1 MRRNVH
7 ALDGRPNYASVQMAP
22 RHLDRLSALD
32 ASFLHQERPET
43 HMHIGAL
50 AIVDGPPP
58 TLGELLATIGSR
70 LHRMPRYRQRLAHT
84 AFDRGRPVWIDDPGF
99 RLEFHV
105 RRATLPAPGRHEQL
119 LAMLAQIF
127 SAQLDRRRPLWELWF
142 IAGLPDDR
150 FALILKAH
158 HAVTDGVAGVDL
170 ATVVLDAEDERDA
183 RQADWTPARS
193 PSVAELVA
201 LAATRDA
208 QAGVTL
214 LAHALAAAIR
224 PQQSAAH
231 VRAALA
237 GVREVVRATLDPA
250 PATPLNVP
258 IGPYR
263 RFVTVTCSLADL
275 KAISHRFGGTVND
288 VVLAVVSGALRRFLD
303 LRDVRTEGL
312 ELRALVPVSLR
323 TAGDGGAA
331 GNRLSAIRASLPV
344 GIADPLARLAAVTA
358 SMIELKG
365 SGQALGTEVLVS
377 LQDFAPPAILAQ
389 AARLSVSTRLFNLLV
404 TNVHGPQT
412 ALHVLGREIREVYPV
427 ALLPRDHALSVAVL
441 SYNGRLNFGLLADF
455 ETLPELEQ
463 IGEWL
468 AQEITALVSL
478 AQPAA

>member
-1 MRRNVH
+1 
-7 ALDGRPNYASVQMAP
+7 MAP

-58 TLGELLATIGSR
+58 TLEQLLTTISSR
-70 LHRMPRYRQRLAHT
+70 LHRMPRYRQRLART
-84 AFDRGRPVWIDDPGF
+84 PFDRGRPVWIDDPGF
-99 RLEFHV
+99 RLAFHV
-105 RRATLPAPGRHEQL
+105 RRAALPAPGGREQL

-142 IAGLPDDR
+142 IEGLPDDR
-150 FALILKAH
+150 FALIFKAH

-170 ATVVLDAEDERDA
+170 AAVVLDAEDERDA
-183 RQADWTPARS
+183 GAADWTPARS

-201 LAATRDA
+201 LAAARDA
-208 QAGVTL
+208 QAGVTV
-214 LAHALAAAIR
+214 LARAFAAAIR
-224 PQQSAAH
+224 PQQAAAQL
-231 VRAALA
+231 RAALA
-237 GVREVVRATLDPA
+237 GVREVARATLDPA

-263 RFVTVTCSLADL
+263 RFVTVTASLADV
-275 KAISHRFGGTVND
+275 KAVSRRFGGTVND
-288 VVLAVVSGALRRFLD
+288 VVLAAVSGALRRFLD
-303 LRDVRTEGL
+303 VRDVRTEGL

-323 TAGDGGAA
+323 ATDDGGAA
-331 GNRLSAIRASLPV
+331 GNRLSALRAALPV

-358 SMIELKG
+358 GMRELKG

-404 TNVHGPQT
+404 TNVPGPQ
-412 ALHVLGREIREVYPV
+412 APLQVLGREIREVYPV

-441 SYNGRLNFGLLADF
+441 SYNGRLSFGLLADF
-455 ETLPELEQ
+455 DTLPELEQ

-468 AQEITALVSL
+468 SLEISALVSL
-478 AQPAA
+478 AQPAG